1 MAGDMLSYIR
11 QLEPGKAF
19 FLREKLDAGLWE
31 MSWVINET
39 AAVLKSL
46 ATLKSEF
53 RATPGWRVRRGSSAD
68 F

>member
-1 MAGDMLSYIR
+1 
-11 QLEPGKAF
+11 
-19 FLREKLDAGLWE
+19 

-46 ATLKSEF
+46 GTLKSEF